1 MTIGVDLGA
10 TNIRV
15 GIVEG
20 GVIYRKISEPF
31 PYDKTFEETINFLI
45 STIRRL
51 MNTNIKGIG
60 IGVPSVVDSR
70 KGIVYKAG
78 NVPSWKEVH
87 LKDIL
92 EAEFK
97 IQVRVNNDCN
107 CFAFGERYYGECT
120 PYRNIVGVTLGTG
133 LGAGIVVNDV
143 LYEGLN
149 TGAGEIGLVP
159 YLDSNYEHYCAS
171 KFFQRYKTT
180 AHIAYLRAENDDK
193 EALAMWEEFG
203 HHIGN
208 MIQVIMYMYDPEA
221 IILGGGITKG
231 YKYFSEGMN
240 KNLANFPYPLALE
253 KMHLLISSKE
263 DISLLGAASLI
274 P

>member
-31 PYDKTFEETINFLI
+31 PYDKTVDETIDFLI
-45 STIRRL
+45 TTIGRL
-51 MNTNIKGIG
+51 MNSNIKGIG
-60 IGVPSVVDSR
+60 IGVPSVVDSK

-92 EAEFK
+92 QSEFK
-97 IQVRVNNDCN
+97 IPVRVNNDCN

-133 LGAGIVVNDV
+133 LGAGIVINDV

-149 TGAGEIGLVP
+149 TGAGEIGLIP
-159 YLDSNYEHYCAS
+159 YLDSNYEHYCAA
-171 KFFQRYKTT
+171 KFFQRYNTT
-180 AHIAYLRAENDDK
+180 GHIAYLRAENNEQ
-193 EALAMWEEFG
+193 EALNMWEEFG

-208 MIQVIMYMYDPEA
+208 MIQVIMHMYDPEA
-221 IILGGGITKG
+221 VILGGGISKG
-231 YKYFSEGMN
+231 YKYFEGGMN
-240 KNLANFPYPLALE
+240 KNLDTYPYPLALE
-253 KMHLLISSKE
+253 KMKILLSSKE

>member
-20 GVIYRKISEPF
+20 GVIYRKISAPF
-31 PYDKTFEETINFLI
+31 PYDKSVDETIDFLI
-45 STIRRL
+45 TTIRKL
-51 MNTNIKGIG
+51 MNSNIKGIG
-60 IGVPSVVDSR
+60 IGVPSVVDSK
-70 KGIVYKAG
+70 KGIVYNAA

-87 LKDIL
+87 LKEIL
-92 EAEFK
+92 QSEFK
-97 IQVRVNNDCN
+97 IKVRVNNDCN

-120 PYRNIVGVTLGTG
+120 PYRNIIGVTLGTG
-133 LGAGIVVNDV
+133 LGAGIVINDV

-149 TGAGEIGLVP
+149 TGAGEIGCLP

-171 KFFQRYKTT
+171 KFFQRYNTT
-180 AHIAYLRAENDDK
+180 GHITYLRAENNEQ
-193 EALAMWEEFG
+193 EALDMWEEFG

-221 IILGGGITKG
+221 IILGGGISKG
-231 YKYFSEGMN
+231 YKFFEGGMN
-240 KNLANFPYPLALE
+240 RNLATYPYPLALGRM
-253 KMHLLISSKE
+253 KILLSSKE